1 MGESQVQDKSID
13 IVYSNLI
20 ISIYNLV
27 AVASVQTSRTKSAT
41 LLTTASARSNMIQW
55 PTSASFTIR
64 NEGQW
69 RCIRSTLEGG
79 QVRSNAPYM
88 KRTGSDAGKFV
99 ASSEAS
105 VWSIDEMHMFDERV
119 YLFLPRSCALW
130 FGSN

>member
-1 MGESQVQDKSID
+1 M
-13 IVYSNLI
+13 
-20 ISIYNLV
+20 
-27 AVASVQTSRTKSAT
+27 
-41 LLTTASARSNMIQW
+41 
-55 PTSASFTIR
+55 
-64 NEGQW
+64 
-69 RCIRSTLEGG
+69 
-79 QVRSNAPYM
+79 RSNAPYM